1 MKPRYDIKK
10 IKKKKN
16 PLQYLLNCKIKTKKK
31 CRYNIVGFS
40 SYGIKEII
48 D

>member
-10 IKKKKN
+10 IKKKN

-31 CRYNIVGFS
+31 KCRYNIVGFS
-40 SYGIKEII
+40 YIWHQG
-48 D
+48 DN

>member
-10 IKKKKN
+10 IKKKN

-31 CRYNIVGFS
+31 SVDITLWGS
-40 SYGIKEII
+40 HTYGIKEII